1 MAINGS
7 QLFTIFFYCSDQFSI
22 LYTVGL
28 TFPKSYGH
36 LSAAPNTVN
45 GQVGPFIRQ
54 VKKMLYKNNNFDCTA
69 GGPLDLG
76 SPPLPDQIFPCQVN
90 CRRRCG
96 GLRRC
101 GGPGRR
107 CGGLGVVS
115 LSLHLGRP
123 VRVRIST
130 RGLPTL
136 WFEGRQITL

>member
-1 MAINGS
+1 MINS
-7 QLFTIFFYCSDQFSI
+7 LSYI
-22 LYTVGL
+22 GL

-107 CGGLGVVS
+107 CGGLRRCGGPGRRYGGLGVVS

-123 VRVRIST
+123 VLVRIST